1 LRTIL
6 FAGLLVL
13 ACAPGRTA
21 AQAATADRETA
32 GTKVYL
38 LTMGQGDLVWEKFGH
53 NAIWLHDP
61 VAGTD
66 RVYNYGVFDFDSP
79 GYWSR
84 FIKGNWIYRLAVDDI
99 RETLAQYRY
108 FDRSVIAQEINLTA
122 SETAELQTFL
132 EWNARPENREYL
144 YDYYRDNCSTRVRDV
159 LDRFT
164 GGALSAGTAGTPTSR
179 SYRWHT
185 RRLIAS
191 DRLAYAGISVGLG
204 PSADRPIS
212 AWEEMFL
219 PEKLME
225 RARQIRIRRGN
236 ELEPLVL
243 SERVLYA
250 AAGREPERRE
260 PPAWLLWALVIG
272 LALGA
277 AFAGLGHAAAGG
289 GAAARF
295 AFAAAASVWSL
306 GVGTGGIL
314 LLALWGL
321 TNHTIAHANENL
333 LHLSPA
339 AVALVLLLPAL
350 AYGARWAARPAWWA
364 VMLVAASSALGLILQ
379 ILPAM
384 DQVNGEVIAFM
395 LPAHL
400 GLAWAVHELAKR

>member
-1 LRTIL
+1 MRTIL
-6 FAGLLVL
+6 LAGLLVL
-13 ACAPGRTA
+13 AWAPGRVA
-21 AQAATADRETA
+21 ALAATADRETA
-32 GTKVYL
+32 GTTVYL

-53 NAIWLHDP
+53 NAIWIHDP
-61 VAGTD
+61 AAGTD

-84 FIKGNWIYRLAVDDI
+84 FVKGDWIYQLAVNDI

-108 FDRSVIAQEINLTA
+108 FDRSVIAQEINLT
-122 SETAELQTFL
+122 EPEKAELQSFL

-164 GGALSAGTAGTPTSR
+164 GGALSASTARTSTER
-179 SYRWHT
+179 NYRWHT
-185 RRLIAS
+185 RRLLAS
-191 DRLAYAGISVGLG
+191 DRLAYAGTAVGLG
-204 PSADRPIS
+204 PRADRPITV
-212 AWEEMFL
+212 WEEMFL

-225 RARQIRIRRGN
+225 RARQIQIHRGS

-243 SERVLYA
+243 SERVLYSA
-250 AAGREPERRE
+250 TREPERQE
-260 PPAWLLWALVIG
+260 PPAWLLWTLVLG

-289 GAAARF
+289 GAVARF
-295 AFAAAASVWSL
+295 AIAAAGSVWSL
-306 GVGTGGIL
+306 VVGTGGIL

-350 AYGARWAARPAWWA
+350 AYGARWAARPAWWVA
-364 VMLVAASSALGLILQ
+364 MLVAGSSALGFILQ
-379 ILPAM
+379 ILPAL

-400 GLAWAVHELAKR
+400 GIAWAVHQLAKR